1 TLSDLDQLA
10 ADICRRLV
18 QKPVQVLIFYQRVRE
33 QENEVVCSVL
43 LGNPLGR
50 HPRPYA
56 AREHDNVLHL
66 LHPPH
71 CRRLVL
77 AKQRCLPRAFLLHCE
92 PQDRPSNGLRS
103 LPLVVPQRLLVARVF
118 LPLPLLAADLGGVLA
133 APHNGVPLCSGPDGV
148 GNSLVDDVLQC
159 HTALASGRPGTSWH
173 ASQRGS
179 YMSSPPGRMAG
190 LSHGA
195 GLPSI
200 SRWVRV
206 AISPHLAHTAFS
218 MVTDSAAHLR

>member
-118 LPLPLLAADLGGVLA
+118 LPVPRLAADLGGVLA
-133 APHNGVPLCSGPDGV
+133 ASHNGVPLCSGPDGV

-159 HTALASGRPGTSWH
+159 HTALTSGRPPLPQSIPSATWVASGAYPPVDARNWAGSMYRRLLCRCTWH
-173 ASQRGS
+173 QR
-179 YMSSPPGRMAG
+179 PVD
-190 LSHGA
+190 
-195 GLPSI
+195 LP
-200 SRWVRV
+200 R
-206 AISPHLAHTAFS
+206 P
-218 MVTDSAAHLR
+218 LRGVYR